1 MNRPLSRRLARVMVV
16 LCVSSVA
23 LGAVRQMGTLQPKDA
38 VTAILEAFDRYDVV
52 GMSAAHSNEKQ
63 DQLILSLVRNPAFP
77 RKVNIIVTEC
87 GNSKYQPIL
96 DRYIAGEDVAIEE
109 VRQTWRNTS
118 VLMCALSGFYDG
130 FFSAVRALN
139 QNLPP
144 VSRLRVLV
152 AEPPNEWSATGP
164 SNARAGADRNP
175 MITAILTGEVLEKHR
190 KALVLC
196 GVGHLFHHE
205 ARGTAVTAYEEKYPG
220 RTFVI
225 DVHNGFAAFFDLER
239 GRQLEAR
246 MRTWPTPSIVPVK
259 GAWLADLDLPYFFW
273 PFPKRMAGES
283 YADLVDAYLYLGPG
297 SSLTYERTPD
307 AILNDQTY
315 IDELS
320 RRFGPVNVEALRRR
334 NLERQLFTTADRA
347 EARQFAPGAECV
359 GTYAGEPGGA
369 LVIEIDFRN
378 GALSARFADSNTW
391 TPLVANSGSMRYRLT
406 SPAGNVN
413 LEFEDV
419 AGSMDRLTLDSG
431 DRAPRR
437 ALVRSS

>member
-1 MNRPLSRRLARVMVV
+1 MVV

-23 LGAVRQMGTLQPKDA
+23 LRAVPQTGNPQPKDA

-63 DQLILSLVRNPAFP
+63 DELILSLVRHPGFP
-77 RKVNIIVTEC
+77 RKVNVIVTEC

-96 DRYIAGEDVAIEE
+96 DRYIGGEDVSIED

-130 FFSAVRALN
+130 LFSTVRALN
-139 QNLPP
+139 QSVAAAN
-144 VSRLRVLV
+144 RLRVLV
-152 AEPPNEWSATGP
+152 GEPPYDWSSTGL
-164 SNARAGADRNP
+164 SSVSRGADRNP
-175 MITAILTGEVLEKHR
+175 MMTRLLTVEVLEKHR

-225 DVHNGFAAFFDLER
+225 DTHNGFAAFFDLER

-259 GAWLADLDLPYFFW
+259 GSWLADLDLPYFFW
-273 PFPKRMAGES
+273 PSPQRMAGES

-297 SSLTYERTPD
+297 SSLTYEQTPET
-307 AILNDQTY
+307 IVNDQKY
-315 IDELS
+315 IAELS
-320 RRFGPVNVEALRRR
+320 RRFGAVNVEALRRR
-334 NLERQLFTTADRA
+334 NLERGLFTAADRA
-347 EARQFAPGAECV
+347 EARQFAPGAEWV
-359 GTYAGEPGGA
+359 GSYTDERSGTP
-369 LVIEIDFRN
+369 VIEIDFRN
-378 GALSARFADSNTW
+378 GALSARFADSKTW
-391 TPLVANSGSMRYRLT
+391 IPLSANGGPTRYRRFRLAEVCNWNLRT
-406 SPAGNVN
+406 S
-413 LEFEDV
+413 
-419 AGSMDRLTLDSG
+419 
-431 DRAPRR
+431 RAQRI
-437 ALVRSS
+437 A